1 MHSHSQPE
9 THSTM
14 NTIFSGFHRKVRYV
28 PVPGPLLGAL
38 LEQIDDLAELKCTL
52 RLVALLHQKR
62 GHPRFVSL
70 GELQADRIL
79 ARSMSVAHSPAGA
92 HSSSGDVQPASK
104 KIEAGIARAVERGTV
119 VVAAVE
125 HDGKRQQLFALNTHA
140 DRAAMAKLSD
150 ASPPSGSTV
159 GVPVVDQT
167 PAQEPWEE
175 PVGRP
180 NIYGLYEQNIGLI
193 NPMIA
198 DELREAEELYP
209 EDWIEDAF
217 REAVGQNRRSWNYIA
232 RILER
237 WEQEGRGHGQPG
249 RLLKKTLR
257 Y

>member
-1 MHSHSQPE
+1 M
-9 THSTM
+9 TT
-14 NTIFSGFHRKVRYV
+14 NFSGFHRKVRYV

-52 RLVALLHQKR
+52 RLVALLNQKR

-70 GELQADRIL
+70 GELQADRTL
-79 ARSMSVAHSPAGA
+79 ARSL
-92 HSSSGDVQPASK
+92 SGDGEPASE
-104 KIEAGIARAVERGTV
+104 KIETAIGRAVGRGTV
-119 VVAAVE
+119 IVASVE
-125 HDGKRQQLFALNTHA
+125 HSGHRQQLFALNTAA
-140 DRAAMAKLSD
+140 DRASMEKLSD
-150 ASPPSGSTV
+150 GPTPGGIPPV
-159 GVPVVDQT
+159 
-167 PAQEPWEE
+167 QEPWEE
-175 PVGRP
+175 PADRP
-180 NIYGLYEQNIGLI
+180 NIFGLYEQNIGLI

-217 REAVGQNRRSWNYIA
+217 REAVSQNKRSWRYIA

-249 RLLKKTLR
+249 RHPKKTLH

>member
-1 MHSHSQPE
+1 MPVPVRDLIP
-9 THSTM
+9 
-14 NTIFSGFHRKVRYV
+14 NTPSPMTTKFDGFHRRVRYV
-28 PVPGPLLGAL
+28 PVPGPLLGPL

-70 GELQADRIL
+70 GELQADRTL
-79 ARSMSVAHSPAGA
+79 ARSL
-92 HSSSGDVQPASK
+92 SGDGGPASE
-104 KIEAGIARAVERGTV
+104 KIETAIGRAVGRGTV
-119 VVAAVE
+119 VAAAVE
-125 HDGKRQQLFALNTHA
+125 HNGQRQQLFALNTAA
-140 DRAAMAKLSD
+140 DRASLAKLSD
-150 ASPPSGSTV
+150 GTLPGGAPG
-159 GVPVVDQT
+159 GVPLAPD
-167 PAQEPWEE
+167 PWEE
-175 PVGRP
+175 PADRP

-209 EDWIEDAF
+209 EVWIEDAF
-217 REAVGQNRRSWNYIA
+217 REAVGQNKRSWRYIA

-249 RLLKKTLR
+249 RHPKKTLH